1 MSSTSGPDRAAPRD
15 GRDPGPSS
23 SQVPAEGPPDARGR
37 LPTADGPGAGPFAV
51 LLILGILF
59 VGLIA
64 MAAVAGGPHLD
75 GHGAFVHHRWAVA
88 GPDRFPS
95 HDVDQNPGTSG
106 SPGLVAG
113 VMLGGV
119 ALAGGGAAAVAYRRR
134 RRSTAEWIAT
144 LSARFDA
151 VREEYGGYQ
160 SDLLAVL
167 DRPALADS
175 SVPQTAAFITAYGV
189 AQDTERV
196 VRRTRSAQTVATF
209 EAAVRN
215 LETAWRIA
223 REYAA
228 RAGTDAI
235 PASERSK
242 VTRAVD
248 ALRLALAD
256 GGNPAERQAGY
267 RLAIRL
273 IEQVVN
279 VPWCAIAA
287 VESDQRLARTVG
299 RTASHETSASH
310 GMRRFL
316 FRPRNFELV
325 YDHDPEEVKFS
336 GGRSS
341 SPVNGSRSSQATGPR
356 SACEVVPPLE

>member
-1 MSSTSGPDRAAPRD
+1 
-15 GRDPGPSS
+15 
-23 SQVPAEGPPDARGR
+23 V
-37 LPTADGPGAGPFAV
+37 GPFAA
-51 LLILGILF
+51 LLVLGILF

-64 MAAVAGGPHLD
+64 MAAVAGGPNFD
-75 GHGAFVHHRWAVA
+75 GHGPFVRHHWTV
-88 GPDRFPS
+88 PDQQRFPS
-95 HDVDQNPGTSG
+95 HDFDQNPGTAG
-106 SPGLVAG
+106 SPGLVAA

-119 ALAGGGAAAVAYRRR
+119 AVAGGGAAAVAYRRR
-134 RRSTAEWIAT
+134 RRSAAEWIAT

-228 RAGTDAI
+228 RVGADAI

-242 VTRAVD
+242 VTRAID
-248 ALRLALAD
+248 ALRLALAG
-256 GGNPAERQAGY
+256 GGNPAERQAAY
-267 RLAIRL
+267 RLAMRL
-273 IEQVVN
+273 IERVIN
-279 VPWCAIAA
+279 VPWRAIAA
-287 VESDQRLARTVG
+287 VEADQRLALTAG
-299 RTASHETSASH
+299 RATSHET
-310 GMRRFL
+310 
-316 FRPRNFELV
+316 
-325 YDHDPEEVKFS
+325 
-336 GGRSS
+336 
-341 SPVNGSRSSQATGPR
+341 
-356 SACEVVPPLE
+356 